1 MTSKFKA
8 IVINQSGDQFSREIK
23 TLDRSFFKN
32 GNVLVQIDYSGLN
45 YKDALILKNGGKLVK
60 EYPHIPGIDFSG
72 KVIESDSIDFKAG
85 DEVVLTGCRVGEI
98 YPGGYSQL
106 VKVKSELLIK
116 KPKSISNKN
125 AMILGTAGFTSLL
138 CAFAIKAREE
148 LLLGEKVNEVLVT
161 GATGGVGSIA
171 VMVLSKFGYNVTAA
185 TGKKDKS
192 NYLKKLGAKNIID
205 RKDLEGEPRIL
216 GKGLW
221 DGVVDTVGGV
231 ILANAISQTRPN
243 GIVAACGNAANIK
256 LNTTVMPFIIRGVK
270 LWGIDSVMVSKKRR
284 EFVWSQVADLIDF
297 KFLEKHIK
305 TVSLEEL
312 LNIFPNI
319 LKGEISGRV
328 LVDLNK

>member
-1 MTSKFKA
+1 MDDKFKA
-8 IVINQSGDQFSREIK
+8 IVLNQSGEKFSREIK
-23 TLDRSFFKN
+23 TLDKSFFKS
-32 GNVLVQIDYSGLN
+32 GDVLVKVDYSGLN
-45 YKDALILKNGGKLVK
+45 YKDALILNNGAKLIK

-72 KVIESDSIDFKAG
+72 QVKESDNDDFKPG
-85 DEVVLTGCRVGEI
+85 DDVVVTGCRVGEI
-98 YPGGYSQL
+98 YPGGYAQL
-106 VKVKSELLIK
+106 VKVKSEFLVK
-116 KPKSISNKN
+116 TPKVISNKE

-148 LLLGEKVNEVLVT
+148 LLLGEKVKDVLVT

-171 VMVLSKFGYNVTAA
+171 VMVLSKLGYNVSAV

-192 NYLKKLGAKNIID
+192 GYLKELGANNIID
-205 RKDLEGEPRIL
+205 RKDLEGEPRVL

-231 ILANAISQTRPN
+231 ILSNAISQTRHS

-270 LWGIDSVMVSKKRR
+270 LWGIDSVTISKKRR
-284 EFVWSQVADLIDF
+284 EFIWSQVNSLVDF
-297 KFLEKHIK
+297 NFLEKHTK
-305 TVSLEEL
+305 TVNLKEL
-312 LNIFPNI
+312 LDIFPDM
-319 LKGEISGRV
+319 LKGKIAGRV

>member
-1 MTSKFKA
+1 MNDKFKA
-8 IVINQSGDQFSREIK
+8 IVLNQSGENFSREIK
-23 TLDRSFFKN
+23 TLDRSFFKV
-32 GNVLVQIDYSGLN
+32 GDVLVKVDYSGLN

-72 KVIESDSIDFKAG
+72 QVVDSESQDFKSG
-85 DEVVLTGCRVGEI
+85 DDVVLTGCRVGEI
-98 YPGGYSQL
+98 YPGGYSQF
-106 VKVKSELLIK
+106 VKVKSELLVK

-148 LLLGEKVNEVLVT
+148 ILLGDKVKDVLVT

-171 VMVLSKFGYNVTAA
+171 VMILSKFGYNVTAV
-185 TGKKDKS
+185 TGKNDKLD
-192 NYLKKLGAKNIID
+192 YLKELGAQNIIS
-205 RKDLEGEPRIL
+205 RKELEGEPKIL

-231 ILANAISQTRPN
+231 ILANAISQTRPS

-270 LWGIDSVMVSKKRR
+270 LWGIDSVMISKKRR
-284 EFVWSQVADLIDF
+284 EFVWSQVADLVDF
-297 KFLEKHIK
+297 KLLEKNTK
-305 TVSLEEL
+305 TINLEEL

-319 LKGEISGRV
+319 LKGEIAGRV